1 MTEPVN
7 DHPKVGDLHRPTVRR
22 RALFLLPIIVGVH
35 LWLDLVYRDWV
46 KAFGWNDWGLA
57 DSFTQITAILGIAC
71 LMVLREWRDS
81 VPEPPPQI
89 FFFLVPV
96 LAMAGY
102 EVLQIWLP
110 ATFDRQD
117 LIYCLIGAA
126 INGLILKTIVFR
138 KTKPRCS
145 ADA

>member
-7 DHPKVGDLHRPTVRR
+7 DHPNPGDLHRPTVRR

-35 LWLDLVYRDWV
+35 LWLDLVYRSWV
-46 KAFGWNDWGLA
+46 QAFGWNDWGLA
-57 DSFTQITAILGIAC
+57 ASFTQITAILGIAC

-81 VPEPPPQI
+81 VTEPPPQV
-89 FFFLVPV
+89 FFIMVPA
-96 LAMAGY
+96 LAMVAY

-110 ATFDRQD
+110 TTFDTQD
-117 LIYCLIGAA
+117 LIYCLIGGA
-126 INGLILKTIVFR
+126 INGLMLKTIVFR
-138 KTKPRCS
+138 KTKAQSP